1 LDGGVVYAQL
11 GRELAIQA
19 TTRRT
24 AMHSFRSSIPAGLL
38 LCLGIVASPV
48 ARCADIIVSAQDG
61 KFVRVDGR
69 ATFPEPA
76 PSDSLVVIDAS
87 TFPPVIKGT
96 VEGLEHTVQ
105 GPPQAVAVTPDGKL
119 AIVAA
124 PTRYDY
130 AAKKEMF
137 DHFVQVVDIEASPP
151 KLIGKVDV
159 GGHTNGLSINR
170 EGTLLLAAAH
180 DGTVKVLGIDGKNV
194 KLVDQVKV
202 GEKRLSGISFT
213 HDGKAAIVAQRDE
226 NGAAVLSIDGMA
238 VKLTTE
244 KISTGVTPYAVDVSS
259 DGKWAVI
266 GNTGV
271 TGMLGLVGR
280 TVGDADV
287 VTLVDVSKRPFRAVQ
302 QISVPSTPEGV
313 AISPDGRWI
322 AVSCM
327 AGSNLTTDNV
337 GRNKIGKLLLFE
349 IKDGWATKA
358 NEIAGAEAA
367 QGVVFSQD
375 SKQVLLQMDVERAI
389 GVFAVRDGKLVDTG
403 ERLKLAAGPVSI
415 RSMPR

>member
-1 LDGGVVYAQL
+1 
-11 GRELAIQA
+11 
-19 TTRRT
+19 
-24 AMHSFRSSIPAGLL
+24 MHSFRSNIRAGLL
-38 LCLGIVASPV
+38 LCLSIVASP
-48 ARCADIIVSAQDG
+48 AALCADIIVSAQDG

-130 AAKKEMF
+130 AAKKEIF
-137 DHFVQVVDIEASPP
+137 DNFVQVIDIEASPP

-170 EGTLLLAAAH
+170 EGTLLLAAGH
-180 DGTVKVLGIDGKNV
+180 DGTVKVLAIDGKNI
-194 KLVDQVKV
+194 KLLDQVKV

-226 NGAAVLSIDGMA
+226 NGAAVLSIDGMS

-271 TGMLGLVGR
+271 TGMLGLAGR

-287 VTLVDVSKRPFRAVQ
+287 VTLVDVSRRPFRAVQ

-313 AISPDGRWI
+313 AISADGHWI

-349 IKDGWATKA
+349 IKDGWATKV
-358 NEIAGAEAA
+358 NEVAGAEAA

-375 SKQVLLQMDVERAI
+375 GKQILLQMDVERAI
-389 GVFAVRDGKLVDTG
+389 GVFAIRDGKLVDTG

>member
-1 LDGGVVYAQL
+1 
-11 GRELAIQA
+11 
-19 TTRRT
+19 
-24 AMHSFRSSIPAGLL
+24 MHSFRSNIPGGLL
-38 LCLGIVASPV
+38 LCLGLVASP
-48 ARCADIIVSAQDG
+48 AALCADIIVSAQDG

-130 AAKKEMF
+130 AAKKEIF
-137 DHFVQVVDIEASPP
+137 DNFVQVIDIEASPP

-194 KLVDQVKV
+194 KLLDQVKV

-226 NGAAVLSIDGMA
+226 NGAAVLSIDGMS

-244 KISTGVTPYAVDVSS
+244 KISTGVTPYAVDVAS

>member
-1 LDGGVVYAQL
+1 MLSYP
-11 GRELAIQA
+11 
-19 TTRRT
+19 
-24 AMHSFRSSIPAGLL
+24 SSISAALL
-38 LCLGIVASPV
+38 LSVALIASPPV
-48 ARCADIIVSAQDG
+48 LCADIIVSSQDG

-130 AAKKEMF
+130 AAKKELF
-137 DHFVQVVDIEASPP
+137 GNFVQVIDIEASPP
-151 KLIGKVDV
+151 KLIAKIDV

-194 KLVDQVKV
+194 KLLDQVKV

-226 NGAAVLSIDGMA
+226 NGAAVLSIDGTS

-244 KISTGVTPYAVDVSS
+244 KVSTGVTPYAIDVSS

-287 VTLVDVSKRPFRAVQ
+287 VTLIDVSKRPFRAVQ

-327 AGSNLTTDNV
+327 AGSNLTPDNS

-349 IKDGWATKA
+349 IKDGSA
-358 NEIAGAEAA
+358 NKVSELPGGEAA

-375 SKQVLLQMDVERAI
+375 SKQILLQMDVERAI
-389 GVFAVRDGKLVDTG
+389 AVFAVRDGKLVDTG

-415 RSMPR
+415 RSTPR

>member
-1 LDGGVVYAQL
+1 
-11 GRELAIQA
+11 
-19 TTRRT
+19 
-24 AMHSFRSSIPAGLL
+24 MHSFRSSIPAGVL
-38 LCLGIVASPV
+38 LCVSIVASP
-48 ARCADIIVSAQDG
+48 AALCADIIVSAQDG

-130 AAKKEMF
+130 AAKKELF
-137 DHFVQVVDIEASPP
+137 GNFVQVVDIEASPP
-151 KLIGKVDV
+151 RLIGKVDV
-159 GGHTNGLSINR
+159 GGHPNGLSINR

-194 KLVDQVKV
+194 KLLDQVKV

-226 NGAAVLSIDGMA
+226 NGAAVLSIDGTS

-244 KISTGVTPYAVDVSS
+244 KISTGVTPYAIDVSS

-280 TVGDADV
+280 TAGDADV

-327 AGSNLTTDNV
+327 AGSNLTTDNS

-349 IKDGWATKA
+349 IKDGWANKI
-358 NEIAGAEAA
+358 NEVAGAEAA

-375 SKQVLLQMDVERAI
+375 SKQILLQMDVERAI
-389 GVFAVRDGKLVDTG
+389 AVFAVRDGKLVDTG
-403 ERLKLAAGPVSI
+403 ERLNLAAGPVSI

>member
-1 LDGGVVYAQL
+1 MQ
-11 GRELAIQA
+11 
-19 TTRRT
+19 T
-24 AMHSFRSSIPAGLL
+24 FRSSIAL
-38 LCLGIVASPV
+38 ASLFFTG
-48 ARCADIIVSAQDG
+48 AFFSAAAMCADIIVSAQDG

-76 PSDSLVVIDAS
+76 PPDSLVVIDAS
-87 TFPPVIKGT
+87 QFPPVIKGT

-130 AAKKEMF
+130 AAKKELF
-137 DHFVQVVDIEASPP
+137 DTFVQLVDIESSPP
-151 KLIGKVDV
+151 KLLGKVDV
-159 GGHTNGLSINR
+159 GAHTNGLSINR
-170 EGTLLLAAAH
+170 EGTMLLAAGH
-180 DGTVKVLGIDGKNV
+180 DGTVKVLAIEGKSAR
-194 KLVDQVKV
+194 LVDQVKV

-226 NGAAVLSIDGMA
+226 NGVAVLSVDGA
-238 VKLTTE
+238 TVKLTNE
-244 KISTGVTPYAVDVSS
+244 KVSTGVTPYAVDISS

-271 TGMLGLVGR
+271 TGMLGLQGR
-280 TVGDADV
+280 TTGDADV

-302 QISVPSTPEGV
+302 QISVPSTPEGL
-313 AISPDGRWI
+313 AISPDGRWL

-327 AGSNLTTDNV
+327 AGSNLTPDNV
-337 GRNKIGKLLLFE
+337 GRNKLGKLTLFE
-349 IKDGWATKA
+349 IKDGWANKV
-358 NEIAGAEAA
+358 NEVTSGEAA

-375 SKQVLLQMDVERAI
+375 GKTVIVQFDVERALAI
-389 GVFAVRDGKLVDTG
+389 YAVRDGKLVDTG

>member
-1 LDGGVVYAQL
+1 
-11 GRELAIQA
+11 
-19 TTRRT
+19 
-24 AMHSFRSSIPAGLL
+24 MHSFRSNIRAGLL
-38 LCLGIVASPV
+38 LCLSIVASP
-48 ARCADIIVSAQDG
+48 AALCADIIVSAQDG

-130 AAKKEMF
+130 AAKKEIF
-137 DHFVQVVDIEASPP
+137 DNFVQVIDIEASPP

-170 EGTLLLAAAH
+170 EGTLLLAAGH
-180 DGTVKVLGIDGKNV
+180 DGTVKVLAIDGKNV
-194 KLVDQVKV
+194 KLLDQVKV

-226 NGAAVLSIDGMA
+226 NGAAVLSIDGMS

-271 TGMLGLVGR
+271 TGMLGLAGR

-287 VTLVDVSKRPFRAVQ
+287 VTLVDVSRRPFRAVQ
-302 QISVPSTPEGV
+302 QISVLSTPEGV
-313 AISPDGRWI
+313 AISADGRWI

-349 IKDGWATKA
+349 IKDGWATKV
-358 NEIAGAEAA
+358 NEVAGAEAA

-375 SKQVLLQMDVERAI
+375 GKQILLQMDVERAI

>member
-1 LDGGVVYAQL
+1 
-11 GRELAIQA
+11 
-19 TTRRT
+19 
-24 AMHSFRSSIPAGLL
+24 MHSFRSSIPAGVL
-38 LCLGIVASPV
+38 LCVSIVVSP
-48 ARCADIIVSAQDG
+48 AALCADIIVSAQDG

-87 TFPPVIKGT
+87 TFPPVLKGT

-130 AAKKEMF
+130 AAKKEVF
-137 DHFVQVVDIEASPP
+137 GNFVQVVDIEASPP
-151 KLIGKVDV
+151 RLIGKVDV
-159 GGHTNGLSINR
+159 GGHPNGLSINR

-194 KLVDQVKV
+194 KLLDQVKV

-226 NGAAVLSIDGMA
+226 NGAAVLSIDGTS

-244 KISTGVTPYAVDVSS
+244 KISTGVTPYAIDVSS

-327 AGSNLTTDNV
+327 AGSNLTTDNA

-349 IKDGWATKA
+349 IKDGWANKV
-358 NEIAGAEAA
+358 NEVAGAEAA

-375 SKQVLLQMDVERAI
+375 SKQILLQMDVERAI
-389 GVFAVRDGKLVDTG
+389 AVFAVRDGKLVDTG